1 MKSSCFHLFKDRRWA
16 KKLMER
22 WYLLITEKLFFW
34 TFRRWEIRSFF
45 EPKCCWK
52 DDICS
57 VFLSFLWYFR
67 TWKIW
72 FFCAVYLE
80 LLIPETMK
88 PLGITKNKITKR
100 ENVEII
106 YHLEITEV
114 VLVHYNIVNRDYQ
127 HDWRVLYTFVPNK
140 SFSQLFD
147 ISPEKVLNI

>member
-1 MKSSCFHLFKDRRWA
+1 M
-16 KKLMER
+16 
-22 WYLLITEKLFFW
+22 
-34 TFRRWEIRSFF
+34 
-45 EPKCCWK
+45 
-52 DDICS
+52 
-57 VFLSFLWYFR
+57 
-67 TWKIW
+67 
-72 FFCAVYLE
+72 YLE

-127 HDWRVLYTFVPNK
+127 LDLRVLYTFVPNK